1 MTAAPIA
8 YSGTPFAKKLGAVD
22 AIWSELK
29 LVIRRE
35 LR

>member
-1 MTAAPIA
+1 MWPCRPAWWTIKVCA
-8 YSGTPFAKKLGAVD
+8 LD
-22 AIWSELK
+22 ATWSELK